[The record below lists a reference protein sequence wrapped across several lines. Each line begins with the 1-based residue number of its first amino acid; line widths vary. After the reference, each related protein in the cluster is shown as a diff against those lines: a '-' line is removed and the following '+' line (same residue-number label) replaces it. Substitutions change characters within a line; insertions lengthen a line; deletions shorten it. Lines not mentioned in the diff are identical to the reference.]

1 MKKKKKE
8 KKESLQTGIS
18 KKQQEQQKQTKI
30 EKRKRSRTFQ
40 PDSHTGMGNRMSLET
55 VKRTLLLLLI
65 ERIHP
70 LFQLRPG
77 SLGLTTR
84 TPLLL
89 DSLERSTLGITLL
102 TQRPQL
108 LFHLEG
114 LLLPRLAV

>member
-1 MKKKKKE
+1 
-8 KKESLQTGIS
+8 
-18 KKQQEQQKQTKI
+18 
-30 EKRKRSRTFQ
+30 
-40 PDSHTGMGNRMSLET
+40 MSLET